1 MRLGGGRGRARNK
14 EQGPPSDKSL
24 KSDVRRLT
32 TQRAFSARQMLAL
45 TTIATGLVLSPHFT
59 PLTRRC
65 QSNASPH
72 EPRARTRLSRNKGA
86 CVVPNIFGGKYQ
98 TFRKRDAL
106 TFRNVMGLQITLY
119 RVRGPFAHA
128 CKFGCG
134 VPNPLSVFNGDVC
147 VAWRRRQRAGGD
159 SQGAHICG
167 GK

>member
-1 MRLGGGRGRARNK
+1 MEYGVCGSAGRGRARK

-45 TTIATGLVLSPHFT
+45 ITIATGLVLSPHFT

-106 TFRNVMGLQITLY
+106 TFRNVMSLQITACAALLHM
-119 RVRGPFAHA
+119 HA
-128 CKFGCG
+128 TSLGEVEF
-134 VPNPLSVFNGDVC
+134 P
-147 VAWRRRQRAGGD
+147 
-159 SQGAHICG
+159 
-167 GK
+167 